1 GDRLGS
7 QSESEHQDTGIEPKA
22 AAPKGDHHDG
32 HQRQDIDQRV
42 GASDDDLPGLG
53 RPEPFQDGAQEP
65 HPGHHSHGDGTDQ
78 AVDDD
83 AQAPDSEPTEM
94 REGPQTSQVQE
105 VGGDEDDV
113 EWAEGRDV
121 VAEDGDESHRQDAR
135 RPYEE
140 SQADQLPGESFSP
153 VVAPGTPEEEQPRGQ
168 VSHQHGG
175 MPENGAEFR
184 TK

>member
-1 GDRLGS
+1 
-7 QSESEHQDTGIEPKA
+7 
-22 AAPKGDHHDG
+22 
-32 HQRQDIDQRV
+32 
-42 GASDDDLPGLG
+42 
-53 RPEPFQDGAQEP
+53 
-65 HPGHHSHGDGTDQ
+65 GDGTDQ

-94 REGPQTSQVQE
+94 REGPQTSQGQE

-153 VVAPGTPEEEQPRGQ
+153 VVAPGTPEEEHTRGQ
-168 VSHQHGG
+168 ISHQHGG

-184 TK
+184 TKGSDESSRGHHSRQSRRPEPQSGSGAIGAHTTIIGRCQRQVKQIQGRLGSRGASGISTARCISSRSI